1 MPLEPIRELVLQN
14 VETTL
19 KTIVQGDNYWNTVA
33 DVRRVLDD
41 PHTAEGRTLYVYKPG
56 DEVFEY
62 DGSGAASSS
71 VMTKMAIDVIAV
83 VEITEASATE
93 SQRLAA
99 DIERAMLQ
107 DRQRGTTALNTN
119 IKSRTVVDG
128 ETEGGQMVISFEVIY
143 RTKFGEPG
151 EQR

>member
-41 PHTAEGRTLYVYKPG
+41 PHTAEGITLYIFSPG
-56 DEVFEY
+56 DETVEH
-62 DGSGAASSS
+62 DGKGTNFSCVQTIMS
-71 VMTKMAIDVIAV
+71 IDVIAV

-107 DRQRGTTALNTN
+107 DRQRGTTALNTR
-119 IKSRTVVDG
+119 IKSRTIVDG
-128 ETEGGQMVISFEVIY
+128 ETEGGQMVISFDVTY
-143 RTKFGEPG
+143 RTQFGEPG
-151 EQR
+151 VQL

>member
-41 PHTAEGRTLYVYKPG
+41 PHTAEGITLYIFSPG

-107 DRQRGTTALNTN
+107 DRQRGTTAINTN